1 MIGAM
6 MSLLRNVNVVN
17 EVEIAN
23 DDNNPIAVEGLVEV
37 TNDNNN
43 PIPVIVQN
51 GGTDPIA
58 VEVTNSITAISTPVF
73 GTTDSFGRQRIS
85 QPLTIFDSQNRYKQD
100 SKWSTVTASSGNAT
114 YVAAESAVN
123 LNVTGSTGSKVVQ
136 ESVRVIP
143 YQPGKSLLLLM
154 TFAMNTPKTNLRQRV
169 GFFGINNGIYL
180 ENDGEYNYLVLRSQS
195 LNVTRRI
202 RQDSWNNDV
211 LADLVINKTQIL
223 WIDIEWLGVGNVRC
237 GFIVDGQYVLAH
249 TFRHSNIELTTYM
262 TTACLPL
269 RYEIENT
276 GTTGSSSTLKKICST
291 AISEGG
297 YNQKTKQWSATR
309 TTAIASTA
317 VADGWAPVISL
328 KLATGREDAVVI
340 PGQIH
345 LSGTGNGAYYEFSL
359 IRNATITGGSW
370 VNHSSSGG
378 NVDYNANATSM
389 SGGVVE
395 ESGFFTSTTQARG
408 AVSTNLDYIF
418 DLQIGRDQTPTS
430 DTVTL
435 AVRHLA
441 VGGDVYGS
449 LNWNDL
455 V

>member
-1 MIGAM
+1 

-17 EVEIAN
+17 EVEISN
-23 DDNNPIAVEGLVEV
+23 DDNNPIPVEGLVEV

-51 GGTDPIA
+51 GGTDPIS
-58 VEVTNSITAISTPVF
+58 VEVTNSITAISIPAF

-85 QPLTIFDSQNRYKQD
+85 QPLTIFDSQNRYKED

-114 YVAAESAVN
+114 FVAAESAVN
-123 LNVTGSTGSKVVQ
+123 LNVTGSIGSKVTQ

-143 YQPGKSLLLLM
+143 YQPGKSLLILM

-169 GFFGINNGIYL
+169 GYFGINNGIYL
-180 ENDGEYNYLVLRSQS
+180 ENDGQYNYLVLRSQS

-211 LADLVINKTQIL
+211 LADLVINKTQIF

-237 GFIVDGQYVLAH
+237 GFIMDGQYVLAH
-249 TFRHSNIELTTYM
+249 TFRHNNVELTTYM

-276 GTTGSSSTLKKICST
+276 GETGSSSTLKKICST

-297 YNQKTKQWSATR
+297 YTQKTKQWSATR

-317 VADGWAPVISL
+317 VAGGWAPVVSL
-328 KLATGREDAVVI
+328 RLAAGREDAVVI
-340 PGQIH
+340 PGQVHIA
-345 LSGTGNGAYYEFSL
+345 GTGNSAFYEFSL

-370 VNHSSSGG
+370 VNHSASGG

-395 ESGFFTSTTQARG
+395 ESGFFTSSNQAKG
-408 AVSTNLDYIF
+408 NVSMNLDYIF
-418 DLQIGRDQTPTS
+418 DMQIGRDQTPTS
-430 DTVTL
+430 DTFTL

-441 VGGDVYGS
+441 GGGDVYGS